1 MANGVKTNLLSSD
14 LHESGRFCTLML
26 HWHTWKT
33 EAMAPTG
40 GLEPPTFR
48 LGGGYSILLNYVG
61 EG

>member
-1 MANGVKTNLLSSD
+1 MLAAQLRDGRATFSLLQLGSIALD
-14 LHESGRFCTLML
+14 
-26 HWHTWKT
+26 TWKT